1 MVRRFDYRLDVV
13 KNGVAY
19 EELRAVEP
27 PSLLGDNSTDIETSM
42 SATVIPNDNIDILND
57 YIRPVAII
65 DGTEHPLGLYCIAR
79 REEQTG
85 DNGEKWWSIEAYDR
99 CWILEQTKVETH
111 YVIDRNEPIVTAISA
126 LLTQAGI
133 ATVRATPSALVMP
146 YTLEWQIGTS
156 YLEIINALLAIINY
170 DKLFFDFNG
179 YAVVQP
185 YVAPNADNI
194 SHTFDGTNDMSI
206 IARSNTKIMDIFNVP
221 NVFIATCASPDSN
234 TTLNATAV
242 NDVPTSE
249 LSILRRGR
257 RIVKVIKVDTI
268 ADQATLQDYVE
279 KIRNEYL
286 FTSEQISVTTAIIPD
301 IAVNQTIAIHHP
313 DIDGLFREKSWSI
326 GLSVDGQ
333 MTHTLQRMVIV

>member
-1 MVRRFDYRLDVV
+1 MVRRVDYRLDVV

-27 PSLLGDNSTDIETSM
+27 PSLLGDSRTDIETSM
-42 SATVIPNDNIDILND
+42 SATVIPNYNVDILND

-65 DGTEHPLGLYCIAR
+65 DGDEHPLGLYCVAR
-79 REEQTG
+79 REESTG

-99 CWILEQTKVETH
+99 CWILEQTKIETH
-111 YVIDRNEPIVTAISA
+111 YVLYQNAPIIPAVTA

-133 ATVRATPSALVMP
+133 ATYRITPSDLLIP
-146 YTLEWQIGTS
+146 HTLEWQIGTS
-156 YLEIINALLAIINY
+156 YLEIINALLTIINY

-194 SHTFDGTNDMSI
+194 SHTFNGTNDMSI
-206 IARSNTKIMDIFNVP
+206 IARSNTKTMDIFNAP

-268 ADQATLQDYVE
+268 ADQATLQQYVE

-326 GLSVDGQ
+326 ELSVDGQ
-333 MTHTLQRMVIV
+333 MTHELQRMVIV